1 MLSIMTA
8 LLQEKIYQYGIFAS
22 LFVWLLYTTNKRN
35 ECREQMYQR
44 TIRENQAIIAE
55 QAKAFGSLSTDISEI
70 KDVLFRRSY
79 D

>member
-1 MLSIMTA
+1 MIEV
-8 LLQEKIYQYGIFAS
+8 LLEMVIPYGIFAS

-44 TIRENQAIIAE
+44 TIKENQKIILE
-55 QAKAFGSLSTDISEI
+55 QAKAFSSLSGDITEI
-70 KDVLFRRSY
+70 RELLFRRSY